1 MEIPGAATHVACP
14 PRGSDRDG
22 PVEEGSASAAIQE
35 KLPLFSI
42 EAARLAD
49 AEAIHEL
56 VTYWADRGD
65 MLHRPVGEIYEAI
78 RDFKVARIDGRLA
91 GCGSLHIMG
100 SDLAEVRSLA
110 VSDDLQTK
118 GIGAAIVAE
127 CVKDAEEFGLARVFA
142 LTYRP
147 GFFEKQGF
155 RVANVME
162 FPQKVWNECV
172 RCPFFTNCKE
182 IAVVRDLK

>member
-1 MEIPGAATHVACP
+1 
-14 PRGSDRDG
+14 
-22 PVEEGSASAAIQE
+22 
-35 KLPLFSI
+35 LFSI
-42 EAARLAD
+42 EPARLAD

-78 RDFKVARIDGRLA
+78 RDFKVARIDGRVV

-110 VSDDLQTK
+110 VRDDLQTK
-118 GIGAAIVAE
+118 GIGAAIVAG
-127 CVKDAEEFGLARVFA
+127 CVKDAEEFGLERVFA

-182 IAVVRDLK
+182 IAVVRDLERPQRRAAASP

>member
-1 MEIPGAATHVACP
+1 MYC
-14 PRGSDRDG
+14 
-22 PVEEGSASAAIQE
+22 
-35 KLPLFSI
+35 I
-42 EAARLAD
+42 EPARLTD
-49 AEAIHEL
+49 AERIHQL
-56 VTYWADRGD
+56 ITYWADKGD
-65 MLHRPVGEIYEAI
+65 MLHRPVIEIYEAI
-78 RDFKVARIDGRLA
+78 RDFKVARLEGEVV

-110 VSDDLQTK
+110 VKEEIHAK
-118 GIGAAIVAE
+118 GIGAAIVSACLE
-127 CVKDAEEFGLARVFA
+127 DARGFGLDRVFA

-155 RVANVME
+155 RIAHIME

-182 IAVVRDLK
+182 VAVVVDMKDTGPSLAIPVLRI

>member
-1 MEIPGAATHVACP
+1 MLC
-14 PRGSDRDG
+14 
-22 PVEEGSASAAIQE
+22 
-35 KLPLFSI
+35 I
-42 EAARLAD
+42 EPARLAD
-49 AEAIHEL
+49 AEVIHTL
-56 VTYWADRGD
+56 VTFWADRGD
-65 MLHRPVGEIYEAI
+65 MLHRPLGEIFEAI
-78 RDFKVARIDGRLA
+78 RDFKVARLDGA
-91 GCGSLHIMG
+91 VVGCGSLHIMG

-110 VSDDLQTK
+110 VAEEAQGT
-118 GIGAAIVAE
+118 GVGAGIVAA
-127 CVKDAEEFGLARVFA
+127 CVAEAQALGLERVFA

-182 IAVVRDLK
+182 VAVVRNLVADDTVPMAGGSTG

>member
-1 MEIPGAATHVACP
+1 VLC
-14 PRGSDRDG
+14 
-22 PVEEGSASAAIQE
+22 
-35 KLPLFSI
+35 I
-42 EAARLAD
+42 EQARIAD

-56 VTYWADRGD
+56 VTFWADRGD
-65 MLHRPVGEIYEAI
+65 MLHRPMGEVYEAI
-78 RDFKVARIDGRLA
+78 RDFKVARLNGKVV

-100 SDLAEVRSLA
+100 ADLAEVRSLA
-110 VSDDLQTK
+110 VVEAAQGK
-118 GIGAAIVAE
+118 MVGAKIVAA
-127 CVKDAEEFGLARVFA
+127 CVNDARAFGLDRIFA

-162 FPQKVWNECV
+162 FPQKVWGECV

-182 IAVVRDLK
+182 VAVVLDLGRTEPSGPPA

>member
-1 MEIPGAATHVACP
+1 MLC
-14 PRGSDRDG
+14 
-22 PVEEGSASAAIQE
+22 
-35 KLPLFSI
+35 I
-42 EAARLAD
+42 EAARLSD
-49 AEAIHEL
+49 AEAIHQL

-78 RDFKVARIDGRLA
+78 RDFKVARIGNEVV

-100 SDLAEVRSLA
+100 NDLAEVRSLA
-110 VSDDLQTK
+110 VAEQAQ
-118 GIGAAIVAE
+118 GQQVGAKIVAA
-127 CVKDAEEFGLARVFA
+127 CVEDARTFGLERVFA

-162 FPQKVWNECV
+162 FPQKVWGECV

-182 IAVVRDLK
+182 VAVVMDLGRA